1 MSSVESDEKTP
12 AFVLSA
18 EVLDILLGSDNYG
31 NTPES
36 LAYYT
41 MAGNAKSIDYAGRY
55 ICPGR
60 TAWSSELNSCYD
72 FFYNYPWSE

>member
-1 MSSVESDEKTP
+1 MSSVESDGKTP

-18 EVLDILLGSDNYG
+18 EVLDILLGSDNCG

-36 LAYYT
+36 LVYYT
-41 MAGNAKSIDYAGRY
+41 MADDAKSIDYAGLR

-60 TAWSSELNSCYD
+60 AAQSSKLNSYYD
-72 FFYNYPWSE
+72 FFYNYPWCE